1 MDKQDALEEFL
12 RRVAQRKFYT
22 FEPYPWQKAF
32 YAGGATQKQAMA
44 MAANQVGKT
53 LSAAFE
59 TAVHGTGEYPDW
71 WEGHRVT
78 SKNPLIWVSSLTN
91 EVSRDIVQKEL
102 LGDVGEWG
110 TGMIPKDRILDI
122 KTRQAGIADV
132 VDTIIVA
139 NKQGGRTT
147 IKTKVAEQGWKKY
160 QGTKVDFIWQDEEPD
175 DFKVFTES
183 LTRTVNTGGRIIVT
197 FTPLSGPTELVQH
210 FQEKSSEDPRRVGLY
225 TATWDDSPHMTE
237 EKKKELMSTYPA
249 HELDARTKGIPM
261 MGEGAVFP
269 ISDDQIK
276 CEPFKLPDYYRYIA
290 GVDFGIDHP
299 AAGAW
304 LAHDPDTD
312 IVYFYD
318 GYREAGQ
325 LPYFHGNMMRMRDPN
340 GLIPVAWPH
349 DGQNEEKGSGKN
361 LKDQYLEQD
370 INMMLDSARYDD
382 DKGGSQVVEPIVQEI
397 YTRMTDGRFKVFD
410 NPAGHLFLEEKR
422 GLYRKNGKIKAIKDD
437 LFKATCYAL
446 MMLRW
451 AAPKYIASQSNSS
464 ANRPLF

>member
-53 LSAAFE
+53 LSAAYE
-59 TAVHGTGEYPDW
+59 TAVHATGEYPDW

-78 SKNPLIWVSSLTN
+78 TLNPKIWVSSLTN

-110 TGMIPKDRILDI
+110 TGMIPKDRII
-122 KTRQAGIADV
+122 EVKTRQAGIADV

-160 QGTKVDFIWQDEEPD
+160 QGTKIDFIWQDEEPD

-183 LTRTVNTGGRIIVT
+183 LTRTVNTQGRIIVT

-210 FQEKSSEDPRRVGLY
+210 FQEKSSEDPRMVGLY

-237 EKKKELMSTYPA
+237 EKKKELMATYPA

-299 AAGAW
+299 AAGAS
-304 LAHDPDTD
+304 
-312 IVYFYD
+312 
-318 GYREAGQ
+318 Q
-325 LPYFHGNMMRMRDPN
+325 LPQTHRRGRPRARPRLGRQLRSRPGVVYPKSHRV
-340 GLIPVAWPH
+340 VA
-349 DGQNEEKGSGKN
+349 
-361 LKDQYLEQD
+361 
-370 INMMLDSARYDD
+370 AR
-382 DKGGSQVVEPIVQEI
+382 SVQ
-397 YTRMTDGRFKVFD
+397 
-410 NPAGHLFLEEKR
+410 A
-422 GLYRKNGKIKAIKDD
+422 
-437 LFKATCYAL
+437 
-446 MMLRW
+446 
-451 AAPKYIASQSNSS
+451 
-464 ANRPLF
+464 RP